1 MDTQEQ
7 PQPKRR
13 GRARER
19 VRRRKE
25 REMRKAQARGQRAPR
40 QIRPSG
46 QFKAPRIT
54 IPQSGRLPFLV
65 VGAVLLVVAIVFLL
79 GRLRNDEAPGDPNAI
94 WLGTEWSYETHTND
108 EILKLVQ
115 QLQAHRI
122 GSAYVW
128 VSWLKSDNEW
138 AGIRAQTN
146 TFTEV
151 EPQVR
156 AFVQQFKAAYP
167 ESTLYAW
174 ISVPNGQLGIPERLD
189 DEAVKNAVV
198 NFAAKMVD
206 EIGFDGVHLNIE
218 TFWDGDETYLEL
230 LRAVR
235 ARLGIATPISV
246 AMFPDWSPPDADF
259 PVPPRIT
266 PGTVYSKEYK
276 QSIALLADEIVV
288 MAYNT
293 DLTTENNNI
302 ASHYSQWMAYQVQ
315 SFTEAVAELDTEIR
329 IVIGIPTYDAE
340 LAHDPL
346 VENIASAVEGIKLG
360 LSRAGENA
368 NYIGGVA
375 IYAYWETDET
385 EWEQFRSLWVGE

>member
-151 EPQVR
+151 E
-156 AFVQQFKAAYP
+156 
-167 ESTLYAW
+167 
-174 ISVPNGQLGIPERLD
+174 
-189 DEAVKNAVV
+189 
-198 NFAAKMVD
+198 
-206 EIGFDGVHLNIE
+206 
-218 TFWDGDETYLEL
+218 
-230 LRAVR
+230 
-235 ARLGIATPISV
+235 
-246 AMFPDWSPPDADF
+246 
-259 PVPPRIT
+259 
-266 PGTVYSKEYK
+266 
-276 QSIALLADEIVV
+276 
-288 MAYNT
+288 
-293 DLTTENNNI
+293 
-302 ASHYSQWMAYQVQ
+302 
-315 SFTEAVAELDTEIR
+315 
-329 IVIGIPTYDAE
+329 
-340 LAHDPL
+340 
-346 VENIASAVEGIKLG
+346 
-360 LSRAGENA
+360 
-368 NYIGGVA
+368 
-375 IYAYWETDET
+375 
-385 EWEQFRSLWVGE
+385 